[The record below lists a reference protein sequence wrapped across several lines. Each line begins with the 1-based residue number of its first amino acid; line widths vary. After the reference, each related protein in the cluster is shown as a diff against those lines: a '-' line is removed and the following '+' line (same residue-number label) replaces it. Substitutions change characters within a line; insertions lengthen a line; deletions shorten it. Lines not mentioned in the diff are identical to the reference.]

1 MRIGVLDVG
10 SNTAHLLIADGGVGV
25 PLPLHAIKTRL
36 RLAEHVDADGAVGP
50 TAIDRLGDA
59 VADAIAKARA
69 WQVQELYAYATA
81 VVRDAPNQEE
91 ILSAVWNRS
100 GVRLGLLTGREEA
113 ELTFLAARR
122 WMGWRSGP
130 LLVLDIGGGSLEI
143 AYGHDVAPQFAVSLP
158 VGAGRLTRE
167 RLRGDPPSQRQLK
180 ALRRHVRD
188 QLTEA
193 ATRMHWEGTGTAAAT
208 SRTFHQLARLCGAPP
223 KRLGPFVPR
232 HLRRE
237 DLEKQLKRLARLP
250 AARRAKLP
258 GISAPRARQSLAGA
272 VVAHTT
278 MTAFGLGEVTICPWA
293 LREGILLR
301 RLEHAAWWEDHTTRL
316 DVPDVRPPAPD
327 LQAVAD
333 VVPLER
339 VRASRVSD
347 S

>member
-36 RLAEHVDADGAVGP
+36 RLAEHVDAEGALGAP
-50 TAIDRLGDA
+50 AIDRLGDA
-59 VADAIAKARA
+59 VADAVAKARA
-69 WQVQELYAYATA
+69 WQVQELYAYGTA
-81 VVRDAPNQEE
+81 VVRDAPNQQE

-143 AYGHDVAPQFAVSLP
+143 AYGHDVSPQFAVSLP

-167 RLRGDPPSQRQLK
+167 RLRGDPPSRAKIK
-180 ALRRHVRD
+180 ALRGHVRD
-188 QLTEA
+188 QLAEA
-193 ATRMHWEGTGTAAAT
+193 ATRMHWEGTGTTTAT

-232 HLRRE
+232 HLRRGE
-237 DLEKQLKRLARLP
+237 LEKQLKRLARMR
-250 AARRAKLP
+250 AAERAKLP

-272 VVAHTT
+272 IVAHTT
-278 MTAFGLGEVTICPWA
+278 MTAFGLDEVTLCPWA

-301 RLEHAAWWEDHTTRL
+301 SPDPGAWWADHPPRL
-316 DVPDVRPPAPD
+316 AVPDIRPPAPD
-327 LQAVAD
+327 VGADAD
-333 VVPLER
+333 VVPLG
-339 VRASRVSD
+339 RARTSRRS
-347 S
+347 